1 MRKIHRTRP
10 DETKHQSDMIILFN
24 EILFFSA
31 WLSNANNETSKS
43 KYV

>member
-10 DETKHQSDMIILFN
+10 DETKHQSDIINLSN

-31 WLSNANNETSKS
+31 WLSNNEISKG